1 MILAVIVLAAAAGY
15 LLYRLISL
23 RRQLRIMTE
32 ELVRTRE
39 PGYNRQIRVKLGDS
53 AIEKLAAEM
62 NNTVDVQKKLKF
74 DAEASE
80 KLMRKAVSDI
90 AHDLRTP
97 IAVIKGDLQ
106 LVMSGGELSGKD
118 RAYIGVCLQ
127 KTDLLK
133 QMSDEFFELAVLES
147 NSSQVPLTRIDLT
160 SAVMMFLAENEGRIR
175 LAGIE
180 PEILFPPKTVFINAD
195 EQLLGRILGNLLG
208 NVLKYSAGD
217 LKITVGSEEG
227 GSISFENSVAG
238 ELPDPELLFD
248 RSYRADSA
256 RNGSGAGIGLYI
268 VRLLAEKQ
276 GASVSA
282 GLQGNRLCVK
292 IAFSR
297 GDK

>member
-1 MILAVIVLAAAAGY
+1 M
-15 LLYRLISL
+15 
-23 RRQLRIMTE
+23 
-32 ELVRTRE
+32 
-39 PGYNRQIRVKLGDS
+39 
-53 AIEKLAAEM
+53 
-62 NNTVDVQKKLKF
+62 
-74 DAEASE
+74 
-80 KLMRKAVSDI
+80 
-90 AHDLRTP
+90 
-97 IAVIKGDLQ
+97 
-106 LVMSGGELSGKD
+106 
-118 RAYIGVCLQ
+118 
-127 KTDLLK
+127 
-133 QMSDEFFELAVLES
+133 LES

-180 PEILFPPKTVFINAD
+180 PEIVFPPKTVFINAD

-217 LKITVGSEEG
+217 LKITVGS
-227 GSISFENSVAG
+227 ISFENSVAG
-238 ELPDPELLFD
+238 ELPDPERLFD

-276 GASVSA
+276 RASVSA
-282 GLQGNRLCVK
+282 GLQGNRLCVT